1 MIECFAPGFMR
12 RFFVGSVTAWALAAL
27 PFFGVAFAARDNP
40 GQPVELSR
48 QLVSVRGAHGGQDL
62 HGLLC
67 NPEVP
72 KLDNPKLR
80 LALDNFET
88 AGCRFLYIIRG
99 KTR

>member
-1 MIECFAPGFMR
+1 M
-12 RFFVGSVTAWALAAL
+12 
-27 PFFGVAFAARDNP
+27 
-40 GQPVELSR
+40 
-48 QLVSVRGAHGGQDL
+48 